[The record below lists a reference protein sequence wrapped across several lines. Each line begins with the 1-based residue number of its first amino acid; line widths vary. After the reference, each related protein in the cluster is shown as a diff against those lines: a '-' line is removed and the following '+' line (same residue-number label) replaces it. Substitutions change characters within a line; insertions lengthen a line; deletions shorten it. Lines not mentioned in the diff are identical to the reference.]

1 MVGLGTKFKELSV
14 RFRNLLSSLVARKL
28 LLVSWLRMAFWNV
41 AWKLLFIAR
50 YKYWKNGIWCNIY
63 RKSILQFPSS
73 ILFYKLKEWEI
84 NSIRDILY
92 ETVGHALGSCTR
104 TDEIEIYSGTKER
117 EKRIVEICKLLYMK
131 LNKWKEQ
138 KAVERKGMKTIRWQ
152 LRGKQRTTTKAGSKQ
167 KNAGVNNNVIS

>member
-1 MVGLGTKFKELSV
+1 
-14 RFRNLLSSLVARKL
+14 
-28 LLVSWLRMAFWNV
+28 MAFWNV
-41 AWKLLFIAR
+41 TWKLLFIAR

-63 RKSILQFPSS
+63 RKNILQLPSS

-92 ETVGHALGSCTR
+92 ETVGHALGSCAR
-104 TDEIEIYSGTKER
+104 TDEIKIYSGTKKR
-117 EKRIVEICKLLYMK
+117 EKGIVEICKLLYMK

-138 KAVERKGMKTIRWQ
+138 KGAVAVERKGMKTIRWQ
-152 LRGKQRTTTKAGSKQ
+152 LRGKQRTTTKAGGEQ